1 MKERENGSKSFLNS
15 LFGKKTADT
24 RMLNSLKKTK
34 KKAEKKIKKL
44 SPELKKIAQLYL
56 DEGYGPVVSLRE
68 AMCFLELKKQE
79 PEIQKQVERLV
90 ERHKFYTTS
99 LRFAKEN

>member
-1 MKERENGSKSFLNS
+1 MKERKNGSKSFFNS
-15 LFGKKTADT
+15 LFDKKTADT
-24 RMLNSLKKTK
+24 RMLNSLKKSK

-44 SPELKKIAQLYL
+44 PPELKKIAQVYL

-68 AMCFLELKKQE
+68 AMCFSEVEKQSLEIK
-79 PEIQKQVERLV
+79 KQVEELV
-90 ERHKFYTTS
+90 RQHKFYTTS